1 MTMKCHK
8 CGETMKR
15 KLTDLPFKI
24 SDHKI
29 FIVKDLPVYLCDS
42 CGEILIEHK
51 TMKKLEG
58 IFKKT
63 KNYTEL
69 EVIKYAA

>member
-1 MTMKCHK
+1 
-8 CGETMKR
+8 MKR
-15 KLTDLPFKI
+15 KPTDLPFKI

-29 FIVKDLPVYLCDS
+29 FILKDLPVYLCDS

-51 TMKKLEG
+51 IMKKLKC

-63 KNYTEL
+63 KNYIEL